1 MAKRDYY
8 TVLGIGRTASA
19 DEIKQAY
26 RKLAKKHHPDRNPD
40 DKAAEEAFKEAA
52 EAYEVLSDKDKRTKY
67 DQFGHD
73 GVAADFGTG
82 GFQWSNFSHAGD
94 FEDILGN
101 LFGGGGFGGS
111 FKRASSGVR
120 QGADLQFRL
129 SFTLEDLYTGVK
141 KTLRIKR
148 REACTECHG
157 SGAAAGSSAKTCP
170 QCKGTGEYRQQA
182 RSPFGAVMNVSACP
196 KCRGTGKIIER
207 PCQPCHGS
215 GQRENQVTI
224 TVDIPAGS
232 AAGQVLALRG
242 QGDVGSGGGR
252 PGDALIHIEEQPH
265 PLFKRQDDDLLNE
278 LPISFSEAALGGKK
292 EVPTLSGRVRVT
304 ISEGTQSG
312 KVLRLRGKGMPHASG
327 HGHGDL
333 LVTVTVSTPTHLTE
347 RARELLEELA
357 ALEPEPVPHAESGKN
372 A

>member
-8 TVLGIGRTASA
+8 AVLGIGRAASA

-26 RKLAKKHHPDRNPD
+26 RKLAKKYHPDRNQG
-40 DKAAEEAFKEAA
+40 DKAAEETFKEAA
-52 EAYEVLSDKDKRTKY
+52 EAYEVLSDKDKRAKY
-67 DQFGHD
+67 DRFGHD
-73 GVAADFGTG
+73 GVAADFGAG

-101 LFGGGGFGGS
+101 LFGGFGGS
-111 FKRASSGVR
+111 FKRASSGAR
-120 QGADLQFRL
+120 QGADRELRL
-129 SFTLEDLYTGVK
+129 SFTLEELYTGVK

-148 REACTECHG
+148 REACGDCHG
-157 SGAAAGSSAKTCP
+157 SGAAAGSSTRTCP
-170 QCKGTGEYRQQA
+170 DCRGTGEHRQQG
-182 RSPFGAVMNVSACP
+182 RSAFGAMLNVSACP
-196 KCRGTGKIIER
+196 KCRGTGQIVER
-207 PCQPCHGS
+207 PCSVCHAS
-215 GQRENQVTI
+215 GQRENHVTI

-265 PLFKRQDDDLLNE
+265 PMFKRQGDDILNDL
-278 LPISFSEAALGGKK
+278 PVSFSDAALGGKK

-304 ISEGTQSG
+304 IPEGTQSG
-312 KVLRLRGKGMPHASG
+312 RILRLRGKGMPHASG

-333 LVTVTVSTPTHLTE
+333 LVTVTVKTPTHLKG
-347 RARELLEELA
+347 RARELLEELGT
-357 ALEPEPVPHAESGKN
+357 LEPEPV
-372 A
+372 